1 MQVEH
6 HDLHHE
12 FPEFTA
18 RIHYLK
24 VSNSRFAKL
33 FSQYDIQEHEIR
45 RIENGGSLIS
55 DSELEAMKS
64 NRLKLKDMLYGMLA
78 EPV

>member
-12 FPEFTA
+12 FPEYGA

-24 VSNSRFAKL
+24 TTDAHFGKL
-33 FSQYDIQEHEIR
+33 FREYDELDHSIR
-45 RIENGGSLIS
+45 RIENGGSLMA
-55 DSELEAMKS
+55 DRDLTT
-64 NRLKLKDMLYGMLA
+64 LKAHRVALKDELYGYLSQ
-78 EPV
+78 PI